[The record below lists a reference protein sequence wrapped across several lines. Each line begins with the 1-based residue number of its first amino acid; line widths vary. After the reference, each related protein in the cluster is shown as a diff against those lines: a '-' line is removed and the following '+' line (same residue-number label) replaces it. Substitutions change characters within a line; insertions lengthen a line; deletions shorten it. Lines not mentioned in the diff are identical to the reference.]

1 MFRGNSSFQSRGQL
15 ALESTSRLVYQSH
28 DTSRRAP
35 VSRYITGTL
44 ALYRLP
50 EMASSLISNS
60 HHIYFESVFRLDDAG
75 MVQMFETLIT
85 TGLKEFLGC
94 PAVFYEY
101 ALTDFFA
108 NSSVREDG
116 MVVSTI
122 GGTAIEISQEMFAA
136 AFELPTEGLIDLT
149 DVPKNFVFD
158 ARSLFSDSKEQVSM
172 SCLKKALKFHYRLL
186 HDILAKTIYV
196 KAGSFD
202 CVTRD
207 RFLLMTAITFD
218 VKINWSSLLFGVLK
232 DMVTPGSRQAK
243 GYAIQICALL
253 INVPG
258 VELGESK
265 SFPVPRIF
273 NEKTVHRF
281 VSVNE
286 NVGIKEVADAPRARR
301 TPVKKTVSKKRP
313 ATGDDEVAPVIK
325 KKRSTKGKPVAARR
339 ISLEKQVEN
348 SSTSDQPVEG
358 VATGEQIPVAGVATG
373 EQIPA
378 TEDVSED
385 ADATIKQVLNQLDL
399 VFEEQD
405 VAQGGLVKT
414 WFDKAFDEEF
424 EIANSERQD
433 TEEEIVVGF
442 EKGTSAGDQPPASEN
457 GADGTNDDESL
468 SIEEHQARIP
478 FNVSLPSTLA
488 PPITQIRFGQGIE
501 FGDVDAYTPNLPRID
516 ISDKGKG
523 ILVEDVFQGHP
534 ARETFS
540 LICADIEFLI
550 ALREKVIEDVSLF
563 VSSFSLRKLAS
574 LQSEDIFAKEGQI
587 LSWAE
592 IDSSFVAVQ
601 RRQFIIA
608 NYRELLLRKFIDAR
622 RKNFVSG
629 TPTSAIDL
637 KVLNLLSAAHTF
649 ALKDLLRNM
658 KAHQLEWTRPSS
670 SILFEGPIVDQG
682 PFIPVTHRSISSPV
696 NSNHWEALPQRH
708 YIDDLAPLC
717 IFLEPVQDIDSRPS
731 LSRALCVVWAEI
743 CMEAIQFSTLGC
755 LRPVCRELVVYN
767 LGVERIPDYL
777 LANFEKGVHTDCFVG
792 YFDASCVQPTIKTI
806 SGIESSSSS
815 ASTVYRSPSPILQEV
830 NSPDLEPVAPTD
842 DQEEL
847 IYSVEVPHSPSPV
860 VQVPESPSSSS
871 DSQVHFDSADI
882 HLDSA
887 ADTHTYLP
895 TASVDF
901 VSLLDALQTSL
912 CQRMDDANNEI
923 FSRLHSTERSVQTS
937 LGHQSDY
944 LRRLIEGAQQAGQTQ
959 DDIQLLRLNE
969 LRKFVM
975 AIDVKVGT
983 DSLDVRNKFSSLDAK
998 FRSFDYQIA
1007 TLRND
1012 QLEFQTKIAAD
1023 FLGLSTQISEI
1034 ADYIRSGDGKKGEVG
1049 SIIRRALPASQ
1060 PSLLVQGSAVRTQTF
1075 PPTTGTFA
1083 ERVEQARRHILE
1095 SGHIIS
1101 AEEAAERIIAADRQE
1116 SDRLER
1122 ERSKERRERS
1132 LSRSGAY
1139 KRRRG

>member
-1 MFRGNSSFQSRGQL
+1 
-15 ALESTSRLVYQSH
+15 
-28 DTSRRAP
+28 
-35 VSRYITGTL
+35 
-44 ALYRLP
+44 
-50 EMASSLISNS
+50 
-60 HHIYFESVFRLDDAG
+60 
-75 MVQMFETLIT
+75 
-85 TGLKEFLGC
+85 
-94 PAVFYEY
+94 
-101 ALTDFFA
+101 
-108 NSSVREDG
+108 
-116 MVVSTI
+116 
-122 GGTAIEISQEMFAA
+122 
-136 AFELPTEGLIDLT
+136 
-149 DVPKNFVFD
+149 
-158 ARSLFSDSKEQVSM
+158 
-172 SCLKKALKFHYRLL
+172 
-186 HDILAKTIYV
+186 
-196 KAGSFD
+196 
-202 CVTRD
+202 
-207 RFLLMTAITFD
+207 
-218 VKINWSSLLFGVLK
+218 
-232 DMVTPGSRQAK
+232 MVTPGLQQAK

-253 INVPG
+253 RNVPG
-258 VELGESK
+258 LELGESK
-265 SFPVPRIF
+265 SFPVPRIL

-281 VSVNE
+281 LSVNE

-325 KKRSTKGKPVAARR
+325 KKRSTKGKSVAARR

-385 ADATIKQVLNQLDL
+385 ADATIKQVINQLDL
-399 VFEEQD
+399 VFEEPD

-442 EKGTSAGDQPPASEN
+442 EKGTSAGDQHPASEN

-488 PPITQIRFGQGIE
+488 PPITQIIFGQGIE
-501 FGDVDAYTPNLPRID
+501 FQDVDAYRPNLPRID

-523 ILVEDVFQGHP
+523 NLLEDVFQGHP

-540 LICADIEFLI
+540 LICADIEFFI
-550 ALREKVIEDVSLF
+550 ALREKVIEDVSII
-563 VSSFSLRKLAS
+563 VSSFSLRMLES
-574 LQSEDIFAKEGQI
+574 LQSEDIIAKEGKI

-592 IDSSFVAVQ
+592 TDSSFVAIQ

-608 NYRELLLRKFIDAR
+608 KYRELLLRKFIDAR

-670 SILFEGPIVDQG
+670 SSLFEGPIFDQG

-717 IFLEPVQDIDSRPS
+717 IFVEPVQDIDSRPS
-731 LSRALCVVWAEI
+731 LSRALRVVWAEI

-755 LRPVCRELVVYN
+755 LRP
-767 LGVERIPDYL
+767 
-777 LANFEKGVHTDCFVG
+777 
-792 YFDASCVQPTIKTI
+792 
-806 SGIESSSSS
+806 
-815 ASTVYRSPSPILQEV
+815 
-830 NSPDLEPVAPTD
+830 
-842 DQEEL
+842 
-847 IYSVEVPHSPSPV
+847 
-860 VQVPESPSSSS
+860 
-871 DSQVHFDSADI
+871 
-882 HLDSA
+882 
-887 ADTHTYLP
+887 P

-901 VSLLDALQTSL
+901 VSLRDALQASL

-937 LGHQSDY
+937 LGHQTDY
-944 LRRLIEGAQQAGQTQ
+944 LRRLIEGARQAGQTQ

-983 DSLDVRNKFSSLDAK
+983 DSLDVRNKFFALDAK
-998 FRSFDYQIA
+998 FRSFDEQIA
-1007 TLRND
+1007 TIRND

-1023 FLGLSTQISEI
+1023 ILGLSTQISEI

-1083 ERVEQARRHILE
+1083 ERVEQARRHIIE
-1095 SGHIIS
+1095 SGQVIS
-1101 AEEAAERIIAADRQE
+1101 TEEAAERVNEADRQE

-1122 ERSKERRERS
+1122 ERARERRELR

-1139 KRRRG
+1139 KRRRE